1 LEIDQNYWVAHS
13 NLALAYAGKG
23 MYNEAIVEVQK
34 AIELSGRNTMLIAML
49 GYIYALAERKDEAR
63 KVLDDL
69 LELSKKEHVSSF
81 CVATVY
87 TCLGQKDQAF
97 EWLGKAYEEHGVYL
111 SQLKVFPFLDSLRSD
126 PRYKALLK
134 KMNLE

>member
-1 LEIDQNYWVAHS
+1 
-13 NLALAYAGKG
+13 
-23 MYNEAIVEVQK
+23 MYKKAIVEAQK
-34 AIELSGRNTMLIAML
+34 AIELSGRNMMAIATL
-49 GYIYALAERKDEAR
+49 GYIYALAERRDEAR

-81 CVATVY
+81 YVALVY

-97 EWLGKAYEEHGVYL
+97 EWLEKAYEERGEYL
-111 SQLKVFPFLDSLRSD
+111 PQLKVYPLFDSLRSD

>member
-1 LEIDQNYWVAHS
+1 
-13 NLALAYAGKG
+13 

-34 AIELSGRNTMLIAML
+34 AIELSGRNATTIATL
-49 GYIYALAERKDEAR
+49 GYIYALAERKDEAK
-63 KVLDDL
+63 KVLDGL

-81 CVATVY
+81 HVALVY

-97 EWLGKAYEEHGVYL
+97 EWLEKAYEKRAVHL
-111 SQLKVFPFLDSLRSD
+111 SQLKVFPLLDSLRSD
-126 PRYKALLK
+126 PRYIALLK